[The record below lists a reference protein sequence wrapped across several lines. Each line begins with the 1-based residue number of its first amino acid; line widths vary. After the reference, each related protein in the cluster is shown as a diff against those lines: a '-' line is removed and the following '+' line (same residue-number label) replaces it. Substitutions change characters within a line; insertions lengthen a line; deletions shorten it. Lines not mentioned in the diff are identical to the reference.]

1 MTIGTNI
8 ILRSLRK
15 IQVDTLNS
23 PASPEDIADAVPVLN
38 SMISLWLSKGIRL
51 GIVPLEAAGDELGEP
66 NDTTNAIVSN
76 LAIRLADDYENGQA
90 IVTQTLKNN
99 ATRDFEELANIGY
112 REHFVPQVIPS
123 STLLTGEGNK
133 NRFVRRRNFFGVGR
147 PLGK

>member
-8 ILRSLRK
+8 IKRSLRK

-23 PASPEDIADAVPVLN
+23 PASPEDIDDAVLVLN
-38 SMISLWLSKGIRL
+38 SMLSLWLSKGIRL

-66 NDTTNAIVSN
+66 NDSTNAIISN
-76 LAIRLADDYENGQA
+76 LAIKLASDYEDGQA
-90 IVTQTLKNN
+90 VVTQTLKSE
-99 ATRDFEELANIGY
+99 ATSEFEELANVGY
-112 REHFVPQVIPS
+112 RENIVPQIIPS